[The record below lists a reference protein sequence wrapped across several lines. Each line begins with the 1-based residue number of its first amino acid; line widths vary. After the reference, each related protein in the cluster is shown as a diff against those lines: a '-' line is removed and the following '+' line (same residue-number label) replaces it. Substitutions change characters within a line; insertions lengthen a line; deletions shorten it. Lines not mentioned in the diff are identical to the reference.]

1 VRLIDENGKQAGILS
16 LKEAL
21 EIAKEKRL
29 DLVEIAPNSSP
40 PVCKIMDYGK
50 FIYETEKK
58 LRESKKRQVGNELK
72 TLKLR
77 LSIGEWDLNI
87 KKQQIK
93 KFLEGGNKVKLII
106 MFRGREILYSNKG
119 FELLNNI
126 FDCIKDIGRYEKRP
140 KLENKNLIAIISPI
154 SKSELKG
161 R

>member
-1 VRLIDENGKQAGILS
+1 MRLIDENGKQAGILS

-106 MFRGREILYSNKG
+106 MFRGREILYINKG